1 MAIGSFALMVE
12 TATGGAD
19 PLLPPVVGGGELP
32 LVGAIGVDLREMM
45 AAEEGPVARG
55 VEGTSK

>member
-1 MAIGSFALMVE
+1 MAE
-12 TATGGAD
+12 TTTA
-19 PLLPPVVGGGELP
+19 LLPPVVGGEGGDLP

-45 AAEEGPVARG
+45 AAEEGPVPRG